1 MSAHDRSVDTPA
13 SATFSDVE
21 VIYVEVAVIG
31 AGFTG
36 IGLGIR
42 FKRDAFDSFVI
53 LERGDDVG
61 GTWRD
66 NTYPGV
72 ACDVPAH
79 LYSYSFRL
87 NPNWSTIQ
95 APGGEICDYLRD
107 GVRDEGI
114 TDHVRLNT
122 DVTRA
127 AWNDDTARWLVE
139 TTNGT
144 WSAKFL
150 VTACGHLSDTRVP
163 SIEGLDTFTGELFHT
178 ARWNHDVPLDGK
190 RIGLVG
196 TGASAVQVLPEL
208 QRVGSEVVIFQRS
221 APYFFVPSG
230 KPPEFSAAQK
240 RLFQR
245 YPETMREMRAEIFWY
260 SEGNFP
266 ARIKVPKLL
275 EQARNASLRY
285 LETTIADPDLRAKLT
300 PDYEIGCKRILGPGK
315 YYASVLQDNVT
326 LEASALSRVDRETV
340 YSAAG
345 SAFELD
351 VLVFA
356 TGFDAT
362 EPRFAT
368 FIHGRDGATLAES
381 WSEGMKSTA
390 SITTPGFPN
399 LFITNGANTSLGHN
413 SSVYIIES
421 QIDYILST
429 LAYVEQHGVD
439 VVETTPESEQAYVDD
454 LARRSEGSVWLA
466 GGCHNWY
473 VDPRT
478 NTLTITWPDFAYQ
491 FREENSRFDPASYR
505 LEARTDRQLSGARG

>member
-1 MSAHDRSVDTPA
+1 MIAPDEI
-13 SATFSDVE
+13 DV
-21 VIYVEVAVIG
+21 VIVG

-36 IGLGIR
+36 VGLGVQFTR
-42 FKRDAFDSFVI
+42 RGFDSYVI
-53 LERGDDVG
+53 LERAHDVG

-87 NPNWSTIQ
+87 NPHWSMIQ
-95 APGGEICDYLRD
+95 APGAEIWQYLRD
-107 GVRDEGI
+107 SVHDEGV
-114 TDHVRLNT
+114 TDHLRLNT

-127 AWNDDTARWLVE
+127 SWDDATARWLVE
-139 TTNGT
+139 TTDGT

-150 VTACGHLSDTRVP
+150 VTACGHLSDTRMP
-163 SIEGLDTFTGELFHT
+163 DIEGLDTFTGELFHT
-178 ARWNHDVPLDGK
+178 ARWDHDVPLEGK

-208 QRVGSEVVIFQRS
+208 QRVASEVVVFQRS

-230 KPPEFSAAQK
+230 KRPEFSAAQK

-245 YPETMREMRAEIFWY
+245 YPAAMREMRAEIFWY

-275 EQARNASLRY
+275 EQARNASLAY
-285 LETTIADPDLRAKLT
+285 LEKTIDDPYLRAKLT
-300 PDYEIGCKRILGPGK
+300 PDYEIGCKRILGPGQ
-315 YYASVLQDNVT
+315 YYASILQDNVT
-326 LEASALSRVDRETV
+326 LEASALSRVEGPIAV
-340 YSAAG
+340 SADG
-345 SAFELD
+345 NEFDLD

-368 FIHGRDGATLAES
+368 FIHGRGGVTLADS
-381 WSEGMKSTA
+381 WSNGMKSTA

-413 SSVYIIES
+413 SSVYIIEA
-421 QIDYILST
+421 QIDYILSA
-429 LAYVEQHGVD
+429 LAYLDENGID
-439 VVETTPESEQAYVDD
+439 VVETTPESEQSYVDD

-505 LEARTDRQLSGARG
+505 FESAPEPQLSNARG